1 MPNKFKYYTRTARG
15 TEEVLPPMK
24 KLFRRVCDGR
34 AIPIIKKPKI
44 VKTKRQLWLAKHLQ
58 AFFVDTEI
66 IPIHADRTDWII
78 FFDEPNRKMTVA
90 DQLELFLQHPQTQH
104 YLKINYD
111 RKHLIID
118 SLKGED

>member
-1 MPNKFKYYTRTARG
+1 MPNKFKYYTRTTKG

-34 AIPIIKKPKI
+34 ATLIIKKPKI
-44 VKTKRQLWLAKHLQ
+44 VKTKRELWTAAQLQ
-58 AFFVDTEI
+58 GFFQHHVDGS
-66 IPIHADRTDWII
+66 IHADRTDWII
-78 FFDEPNRKMTVA
+78 FFEEPNRKMTVA
-90 DQLELFLQHPQTQH
+90 DQLELMLQPLYTNH